1 MTVVDWFL
9 IPFRPLNWRAWCNR
23 WYALSLVLYIEPLGF
38 PVDYLVTKLIGDIH
52 FVLPLSKLETCTS
65 YYI

>member
-1 MTVVDWFL
+1 MNVVDWFL
-9 IPFRPLNWRAWCNR
+9 VAFKPLNWRAWRNY
-23 WYALSLVLYIEPLGF
+23 WYAFPLVLYVEPLGF

-52 FVLPLSKLETCTS
+52 FVLPLSKLETRTS